1 VNIADTVL
9 VGVLCLFGL
18 RGLFKGFFRETFSLL
33 GLIAGFM
40 VGSRYDEP
48 AAALLPA
55 AAVGQLPP
63 FVVKAISFVAVFL
76 AVYLVFCL
84 IGWLL
89 HRTASFLL
97 LQSLDRAGGFFV
109 GAGKGVAVLGL
120 LVFLLSSFPPLSE
133 PVISRIDQ
141 SYFARSFY
149 RAVEQVVQA
158 GKAHSSLTDFHRN
171 ERPS

>member
-18 RGLFKGFFRETFSLL
+18 RGLFKGLFRETFSLL

-48 AAALLPA
+48 VAVLLP
-55 AAVGQLPP
+55 AVGQLPP
-63 FVVKAISFVAVFL
+63 IVVKAISFVALFL
-76 AVYLVFCL
+76 VVYFVFCL

-133 PVISRIDQ
+133 PLISRIDQ
-141 SYFARSFY
+141 SYFARSVY

-158 GKAHSSLTDFHRN
+158 GKAQLSLMDFHRK